1 MSRRFRAVLPA
12 VLTAVAAVLALAA
25 VWLVLHNPSIDGTS
39 RGDDYTCVAPY
50 DTVLNGHDNVPGGEP
65 PPDSDRIASRCRAAG
80 ERWFAAGV
88 ATGAAA
94 GVVLVVAA
102 GLGGAGLVARRRRP
116 RGTTTG
122 QRRL

>member
-1 MSRRFRAVLPA
+1 MSRRLPFLLAVL
-12 VLTAVAAVLALAA
+12 AAVLALTA
-25 VWLVLHNPSIDGTS
+25 VWLVHHNPSIDGTS
-39 RGDDYTCVAPY
+39 RGDDYACVAPY

-65 PPDSDRIASRCRAAG
+65 PLDSDRIASRCRAAG
-80 ERWFAAGV
+80 ERWFTAGV

-102 GLGGAGLVARRRRP
+102 GLGGAGLVARRSRP
-116 RGTTTG
+116 REATAG